1 MVIMVE
7 NKEHSRVSDS
17 VPTAFCETK
26 MLLFHLFGTVVEWI
40 QPIHDELYNQMAQ
53 RAFSRPGAKSFVTN
67 ENMFKFAKQWSDSHK
82 RFIESFGADAQLKGK
97 EDAIDAHHYETLVLL
112 FEAWGFRDE
121 FPEAQLR
128 EMSVAWRRLSPQ
140 ADAAGGLA
148 VLDEHFGLAAV
159 SGNPELIDDLRVS
172 AGRGYFRRPVA
183 PWELG
188 AYRPSPTAYLEA
200 AASGNFEPGECALV
214 SARLADL
221 ATARELGFRTIYVS
235 RSGEEDLSEDE
246 EEQARQ
252 WVDSE
257 YSCISVGLVPR
268 CISSIDLVFLF
279 RKHTADTIYCSVDR
293 SLGWRSFGNRS

>member
-1 MVIMVE
+1 MVIIVE

-17 VPTAFCETK
+17 VPPAFRETK
-26 MLLFHLFGTVVEWI
+26 MLLFHLFGTVLEWI
-40 QPIHDELYNQMAQ
+40 KPIHDELYNQMAE

-67 ENMFKFAKQWSDSHK
+67 ENMFKFAQQWSDSHK
-82 RFIESFGADAQLKGK
+82 RFIESLGADVQLKNK
-97 EDAIDAHHYETLVLL
+97 EDAIDAHHYETLVEL

-121 FPEAQLR
+121 FPEARLR
-128 EMSVAWRRLSPQ
+128 EMSSAWSRLSPQ

-148 VLDEHFGLAAV
+148 VLDQHFGLAAV

-188 AYRPSPTAYLEA
+188 AYRPSPSACLEA
-200 AASGNFEPGECALV
+200 AAGGNFEPGECALV

-221 ATARELGFRTIYVS
+221 ATARKLGFRTIYVS

-252 WVDSE
+252 WVDRKEVFWKSLAGWE
-257 YSCISVGLVPR
+257 LKRTVYD
-268 CISSIDLVFLF
+268 SIKPDYL
-279 RKHTADTIYCSVDR
+279 
-293 SLGWRSFGNRS
+293 

>member
-17 VPTAFCETK
+17 VPPAFCETK
-26 MLLFHLFGTVVEWI
+26 MLLFHLFGTILEWI
-40 QPIHDELYNQMAQ
+40 QPIHDELYNQMAE

-67 ENMFKFAKQWSDSHK
+67 ENMFKFAQQWSDSHK
-82 RFIESFGADAQLKGK
+82 RFIESLGADVQLKNK
-97 EDAIDAHHYETLVLL
+97 EDAIDAHHYETLVEL

-121 FPEAQLR
+121 FPEARLR
-128 EMSVAWRRLSPQ
+128 EMSSAWSRLSPQ

-148 VLDEHFGLAAV
+148 VLDQHFGLAAV

-188 AYRPSPTAYLEA
+188 AYRPSLSACLEA
-200 AASGNFEPGECALV
+200 AAGGNFEPGECALV

-221 ATARELGFRTIYVS
+221 ATARKLGFRTIYVS

-252 WVDSE
+252 WVDSK
-257 YSCISVGLVPR
+257 YPRVPVRLVPHFFSPLL
-268 CISSIDLVFLF
+268 I
-279 RKHTADTIYCSVDR
+279 
-293 SLGWRSFGNRS
+293 